1 MKKRRRFILLIAAL
15 LIIGSLVVFKMDD
28 MLALM
33 NYKKQ
38 INEITIGEVNL
49 SDVEDGTYIGHY
61 DAILVAA
68 DVSVTMKN
76 HSIEDIEILSHK
88 NGKGKPAEVIVDK
101 VVESQS
107 LSVDTV
113 SGCTASSKVIL
124 KAIENALNDASN

>member
-1 MKKRRRFILLIAAL
+1 MKIKRRSVLLIAVL
-15 LIIGSLVVFKMDD
+15 LVIGSLFVYKMDD

-33 NYKKQ
+33 NYKKK

-49 SDVEDGTYIGHY
+49 SAVEDGTYTGHY

-68 DVSVTMKN
+68 DVSVTVKD
-76 HSIEDIEILSHK
+76 HRIEDIEILRHD

-107 LSVDTV
+107 LLVDTV

-124 KAIENALNDASN
+124 KAIENALNDVNN